1 MKYIVYIL
9 TGATLLS
16 ACSRSSFNKELVT
29 VDSLI
34 TEYNQ
39 LKIEVDSMKFE
50 EAKLQYNEYELLM
63 RKSRTALDN
72 LNPNDIKDVTFIN
85 KLKLLKRSL
94 KPYIKTNQ
102 NLTKKIPN
110 NIQELKHLKND
121 ISKNVYDKSEVNN
134 FIAKEKLLLND
145 SKEAYKTA
153 IDRFSKSDT
162 LLQTINQE
170 LENIINY

>member
-1 MKYIVYIL
+1 M
-9 TGATLLS
+9 LLS
-16 ACSRSSFNKELVT
+16 ACSRSSFNKELAT

-34 TEYNQ
+34 TEYKQ
-39 LKIEVDSMKFE
+39 LKIEVDSMNFD

-63 RKSRTALDN
+63 RKTRTALDK
-72 LNPNDIKDVTFIN
+72 LNPNDIKDVKFIN

-102 NLTKKIPN
+102 NLNENIPR

-121 ISKNVYDKSEVNN
+121 ISNNVYDKSEVDN
-134 FIAKEKLLLND
+134 FLAKEKLLLND

-153 IDRFSKSDT
+153 IDGFSRSDT
-162 LLQTINQE
+162 LIQTINRE
-170 LENIINY
+170 LENISSY

>member
-1 MKYIVYIL
+1 M
-9 TGATLLS
+9 LLS
-16 ACSRSSFNKELVT
+16 ACSRSSFNEELAT

-39 LKIEVDSMKFE
+39 LKIVVDSMNFD

-63 RKSRTALDN
+63 RKSRMALDN
-72 LNPNDIKDVTFIN
+72 LNPNDIKDATFIN

-94 KPYIKTNQ
+94 KPYIKTYQ
-102 NLTKKIPN
+102 NLSKNIPK

-121 ISKNVYDKSEVNN
+121 ISNNVYEKSEVDH
-134 FIAKEKLLLND
+134 FIVKEKLLLND

-153 IDRFSKSDT
+153 IDGFSRSDT

-170 LENIINY
+170 LENISSY

>member
-1 MKYIVYIL
+1 M
-9 TGATLLS
+9 LLS
-16 ACSRSSFNKELVT
+16 ACSRSSFNEELAT

-39 LKIEVDSMKFE
+39 LKIVVDSMNFD

-63 RKSRTALDN
+63 RKSRMALDN
-72 LNPNDIKDVTFIN
+72 LNPNDIKDATFIN

-102 NLTKKIPN
+102 NLTKNIPR

-121 ISKNVYDKSEVNN
+121 ISNNVYEKSEVDH
-134 FIAKEKLLLND
+134 FIVKEKLLLND

-153 IDRFSKSDT
+153 IDVFSRSDT

>member
-1 MKYIVYIL
+1 M
-9 TGATLLS
+9 LLS
-16 ACSRSSFNKELVT
+16 ACSRSAFNEELAT

-39 LKIEVDSMKFE
+39 LKIVVDSMNFD

-72 LNPNDIKDVTFIN
+72 LNPNDIKDATFIN

-102 NLTKKIPN
+102 NLTKNIPR

-121 ISKNVYDKSEVNN
+121 ISNNVYDKSEVDN

-145 SKEAYKTA
+145 SKEAYKIA
-153 IDRFSKSDT
+153 IDGFSKSDS

-170 LENIINY
+170 LENISSY

>member
-1 MKYIVYIL
+1 MKYLVYIL
-9 TGATLLS
+9 TGVILLS
-16 ACSRSSFNKELVT
+16 ACSRSSFNKELAT

-34 TEYNQ
+34 IEYNQ
-39 LKIEVDSMKFE
+39 LKIEVDSMNFD
-50 EAKLQYNEYELLM
+50 EAKLQYKKYELLM

-72 LNPNDIKDVTFIN
+72 LNPNDIKDATFIN

-94 KPYIKTNQ
+94 KPYRKTNQ
-102 NLTKKIPN
+102 NLTKNIPR
-110 NIQELKHLKND
+110 NIQELKNLKND
-121 ISKNVYDKSEVNN
+121 ISNNVYDKSVVDN

-153 IDRFSKSDT
+153 IDGFSRSDT

-170 LENIINY
+170 LENISSY

>member
-1 MKYIVYIL
+1 MKYLVYIL
-9 TGATLLS
+9 SGVILLS
-16 ACSRSSFNKELVT
+16 ACSRSSFNKELAT

-34 TEYNQ
+34 IGYNQ
-39 LKIEVDSMKFE
+39 LKIEVDSMNFD

-63 RKSRTALDN
+63 RKSRKALDN
-72 LNPNDIKDVTFIN
+72 INLNDIKDATFIN

-102 NLTKKIPN
+102 NLTKNIPR

-121 ISKNVYDKSEVNN
+121 ISNNVYDKSEVDN

-145 SKEAYKTA
+145 SKEAYKIA
-153 IDRFSKSDT
+153 IDGFSKSDS

-170 LENIINY
+170 LENISSY